1 MCFGGGGN
9 SGASNLN
16 AANDAATQ
24 ANLQLAQQQRAD
36 ELARQANVNSSIDAI
51 NKQFSGF
58 DNNFYNNLG
67 QNYLSYY
74 QPQLNQQYGQ
84 TQQND
89 LFQLARQG
97 IVNSSGAAKV
107 YGDLARDAG
116 NQNIALQSQANN
128 YIQQARGEVENQRNA
143 LINQATATANPTAAA
158 NAATNA
164 VGALQMIQPAGGY
177 SPLGGLFNTFSGA
190 AANGIQ
196 NYAYGNQGGLLGQ
209 IFKPSGGGNSSRVI
223 P

>member
-1 MCFGGGGN
+1 MCFGGGG
-9 SGASNLN
+9 GGGQSNLN
-16 AANDAATQ
+16 AANDAAAQ
-24 ANLQLAQQQRAD
+24 ANLQLARQQRQD
-36 ELARQANVNSSIDAI
+36 EIARQNNI
-51 NKQFSGF
+51 NTGIGNINNTFGQF
-58 DNNFYNNLG
+58 DNNFYNKLG

-74 QPQLNQQYGQ
+74 QPQLDQQYGQ

-116 NQNIALQSQANN
+116 NQNIALQSGANN
-128 YIQQARGEVENQRNA
+128 YMQQARGDVENQRNA
-143 LINQATATANPTAAA
+143 LVNQATATANPTAAA

-177 SPLGGLFNTFSGA
+177 SPLGGLFNTFAGA
-190 AANGIQ
+190 ASNGLQ

-209 IFKPSGGGNSSRVI
+209 IFRPSGGGNSSTVI
-223 P
+223 R